1 MDLTPRLLTEVEF
14 REEWRGYKREDVD
27 DFLERVAAAVG
38 ELQERLRDATERAGQ
53 AERRLLEQGD
63 QDEIRRTL
71 VLAQRTALT
80 AVEEARTEAER
91 ILAEANEHA
100 RRQRAEAEARVA
112 AAEQEVAARAREDL
126 AELAARRATLQSD
139 VDALTRFFEEHR
151 ARLRAELERQLADLD
166 SPNAALA
173 VPAAPDVH
181 DVDLDVPEHEPVVVP
196 DVAPEP
202 APELDEPAVTRAPTE
217 EEVAKAR
224 EDLVEALRR
233 AGVEDL
239 LGEVSP
245 EELTP
250 WQAEAAGSEPGAE
263 ATEPTPEPEADAPA
277 AEDEVAV
284 EPEDGDETNDGPRL
298 YDADDESG
306 EIDVPLPVADP
317 TGMYDALADGDDEDD
332 DEIEW
337 REPEPPPVAEATVH
351 DDDDPFL
358 AELRRAVTDTE
369 PLGPRDEADLVDVD
383 DEHDEAVPSGRF
395 RLRRGR

>member
-91 ILAEANEHA
+91 ILAEAKEHA

-112 AAEQEVAARAREDL
+112 AAEQEVATRAREDL
-126 AELAARRATLQSD
+126 AELAARRKTLQSD

-173 VPAAPDVH
+173 VPEAPDVH

-202 APELDEPAVTRAPTE
+202 APALAEPAVTRAPTE

-250 WQAEAAGSEPGAE
+250 WQPEAAEPGSEPGAE
-263 ATEPTPEPEADAPA
+263 ATEPTPEPEAGAPV
-277 AEDEVAV
+277 AEDEVAA
-284 EPEDGDETNDGPRL
+284 EPGAEDETDDGPRL

-317 TGMYDALADGDDEDD
+317 TGMYDALADGDDGDDED

-337 REPEPPPVAEATVH
+337 REPEAPPVAEATVH
-351 DDDDPFL
+351 EDDDPFL
-358 AELRRAVTDTE
+358 AEPGE
-369 PLGPRDEADLVDVD
+369 DV
-383 DEHDEAVPSGRF
+383 EV
-395 RLRRGR
+395 